1 MNQPTLF
8 SALIKAE
15 VLRTLDLAFAQSLQ
29 RLAPDTDPQVLAG
42 AALASLA
49 VTSGHAGLDPARA
62 AMLLDQRDGPLPPL
76 PDPADWQRSLAAS
89 RWVDQPT
96 PEDPA
101 AADCPLVLEHG
112 LLYLRRYREYER
124 RLALDLQRIAAQPMP
139 AFDPAAL
146 APLFA
151 LLFPQASPLPPG
163 EGARRAGEGTGL
175 PAPSSTGKAQSEPSF
190 TGKALPAPSL
200 PDKAPPEP
208 SLMDKASPAPSIDG
222 TGQPQPSHSPDRQ
235 AQAAALALRRSLLL
249 VTGGPGTGKTT
260 TIARLL
266 LLRIAQAHTA
276 GHAPPRIALAAPTGR
291 AAERMAE
298 SLRLAVARAIADG
311 IHLAPTPGAAP
322 PGQAQ
327 QLPNPAASPLV
338 QATEPANPAVA
349 PLRQATEPANFAVAP
364 RRQATEPANLSPLPP
379 AGEGARRAGEG
390 QATPWNS
397 FLPTGAS
404 TLHRLLGVI
413 PDSPHFRHNGD
424 NPLPFD
430 LIVVDEA
437 SMVDLPLMC
446 KLVEAVADGTQ
457 LILLGDADQLP
468 SVEAGDVL
476 AAILQAAGPGDA
488 LQPDDAQALQPLL
501 GSAPTGGPS
510 AGTAASTRT
519 GGLAGHRVHLLR
531 GYRQAEDF
539 ALAPLADAIRAGDAD
554 TALALLRSGE
564 LAGVHFHED
573 GEDPL
578 SDGRDALLAH
588 WRALA
593 DAQDPAA
600 ALRDAARL
608 RLLTAV
614 RAGPQGARGLNARI
628 EQLLADTGSGA
639 RRLGAASP
647 WFQGRLLLITE
658 NSYRHGLFNGDVGI
672 CLRSDASPSSGRSDE
687 GASSGPGQSG
697 APATDNRAQGPLVA
711 WFEGDGNGQVRG
723 FHPAALPA
731 HESAFAMTVH
741 KAQGSEFDDVWLQ
754 LPTRDARVLSRE
766 LLYTGITRAR
776 RALHLAGS
784 EAVIRAALARHAA
797 RISGLA
803 WRLGAQQQPA
813 PAKPATEPPTVMPVQ
828 GSLF

>member
-1 MNQPTLF
+1 MNHPTLF
-8 SALIKAE
+8 NALIKADA
-15 VLRTLDLAFAQSLQ
+15 LRPLDLAFAQSLQ

-49 VTSGHAGLDPARA
+49 VTSGHAGLDPSRA
-62 AMLLDQRDGPLPPL
+62 GMLLDTREGPAPAL
-76 PDPADWQRSLAAS
+76 PDPTDWQRTLAAS
-89 RWVDQPT
+89 RWVDQPN
-96 PEDPA
+96 PQDPA

-124 RLALDLQRIAAQPMP
+124 RLALGLQRIAAQSPP
-139 AFDPAAL
+139 PFDAATL

-151 LLFPQASPLPPG
+151 QLFPHASPLPPG
-163 EGARRAGEGTGL
+163 EAGEGTGL
-175 PAPSSTGKAQSEPSF
+175 PEPSVDQE
-190 TGKALPAPSL
+190 GAAPPAPS
-200 PDKAPPEP
+200 
-208 SLMDKASPAPSIDG
+208 
-222 TGQPQPSHSPDRQ
+222 HHPDRQ
-235 AQAAALALRRSLLL
+235 AQAAALALRRTLLL

-266 LLRIAQAHTA
+266 LLRIAQAHASNTPA
-276 GHAPPRIALAAPTGR
+276 PRIALAAPTGR

-298 SLRLAVARAIADG
+298 SLRLAVTRAIAGG
-311 IHLAPTPGAAP
+311 IDPALADA
-322 PGQAQ
+322 
-327 QLPNPAASPLV
+327 LPS
-338 QATEPANPAVA
+338 
-349 PLRQATEPANFAVAP
+349 
-364 RRQATEPANLSPLPP
+364 
-379 AGEGARRAGEG
+379 
-390 QATPWNS
+390 
-397 FLPTGAS
+397 GAS

-413 PDSPHFRHNGD
+413 PDSPHFRHHAD
-424 NPLPFD
+424 NPLPLD

-488 LQPDDAQALQPLL
+488 LQPQDAQALQALL
-501 GSAPTGGPS
+501 GNAPADTTP
-510 AGTAASTRT
+510 TASHG

-531 GYRQAEDF
+531 GYRQADDF
-539 ALAPLADAIRAGDAD
+539 ALAPLADAVRAGDAD

-578 SDGRDALLAH
+578 TLGRDALLAH

-593 DAQDPAA
+593 DAHDPAA

-628 EQLLADTGSGA
+628 EQLLAETGSGA

-672 CLRSDASPSSGRSDE
+672 CLRSEAGPSSGRSDE
-687 GASSGPGQSG
+687 GASSGPGQPGGTASRRDPG
-697 APATDNRAQGPLVA
+697 TDSRAQGPLVA
-711 WFEGDGNGQVRG
+711 WFEGDGDGQVRG

-741 KAQGSEFDDVWLQ
+741 KAQGSEFDTVWLQ

-784 EAVIRAALARHAA
+784 EAVIRSALARHAA

-803 WRLGAQQQPA
+803 WRLGAQQQAA
-813 PAKPATEPPTVMPVQ
+813 PAKPATEPATALPVQ

>member
-1 MNQPTLF
+1 MNQPNLF
-8 SALIKAE
+8 SALIKADA
-15 VLRTLDLAFAQSLQ
+15 LRPLDLALAQSLQ

-62 AMLLDQRDGPLPPL
+62 GMLLDARESPAPAL
-76 PDPADWQRSLAAS
+76 PDPADWQRTLAAS
-89 RWVDQPT
+89 RWVDQPN

-124 RLALDLQRIAAQPMP
+124 RLALGLQRIAAQSPP
-139 AFDPAAL
+139 PFDAATL

-151 LLFPQASPLPPG
+151 QLFPNAAASSPLPPG

-175 PAPSSTGKAQSEPSF
+175 PEPSVDQKGKAPPKPSHHQDV
-190 TGKALPAPSL
+190 TNPPAPS
-200 PDKAPPEP
+200 
-208 SLMDKASPAPSIDG
+208 
-222 TGQPQPSHSPDRQ
+222 HSQDRQ
-235 AQAAALALRRSLLL
+235 AQAAALALRRTLLL

-266 LLRIAQAHTA
+266 LLRIAQAHASNTPA
-276 GHAPPRIALAAPTGR
+276 PRIALAAPTGR

-298 SLRLAVARAIADG
+298 SLRLAVTRAIANG
-311 IHLAPTPGAAP
+311 IDPALADA
-322 PGQAQ
+322 
-327 QLPNPAASPLV
+327 LPS
-338 QATEPANPAVA
+338 
-349 PLRQATEPANFAVAP
+349 
-364 RRQATEPANLSPLPP
+364 S
-379 AGEGARRAGEG
+379 
-390 QATPWNS
+390 
-397 FLPTGAS
+397 AS

-413 PDSPHFRHNGD
+413 PDSPQFRHTAD

-476 AAILQAAGPGDA
+476 AAILQAAGPGDT
-488 LQPDDAQALQPLL
+488 LQPQDADALQPLL
-501 GSAPTGGPS
+501 GSTPTSSTPASTQTGGHTVS
-510 AGTAASTRT
+510 HTHS

-531 GYRQAEDF
+531 GYRQADDF
-539 ALAPLADAIRAGDAD
+539 ALAPLADAVRAGDAD

-578 SDGRDALLAH
+578 TLGRDALLAH

-593 DAQDPAA
+593 DAHDPAA

-628 EQLLADTGSGA
+628 EQLLAETGSGA
-639 RRLGAASP
+639 RRLGSASP

-687 GASSGPGQSG
+687 GPSSPPGQSAATANRH
-697 APATDNRAQGPLVA
+697 APGTDSRAQGPLVA
-711 WFEGDGNGQVRG
+711 WFEGDGDGQVRG

-741 KAQGSEFDDVWLQ
+741 KAQGSEFDTVWLQ

-803 WRLGAQQQPA
+803 WRLGAEQQAA
-813 PAKPATEPPTVMPVQ
+813 PARPATESPTALPVQ